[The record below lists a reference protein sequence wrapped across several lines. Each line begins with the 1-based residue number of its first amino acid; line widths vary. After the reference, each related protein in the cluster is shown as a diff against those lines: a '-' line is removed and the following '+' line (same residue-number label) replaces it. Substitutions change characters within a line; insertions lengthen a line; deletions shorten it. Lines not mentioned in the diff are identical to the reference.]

1 MIIFR
6 YLSRELLLNTLAV
19 SSVLLL
25 IFMSGRFVKYL
36 AKAASGEMA
45 ADVLFTVMGYRVPGF
60 LELVLP
66 LGFFIGLLLALGRLY
81 ADSEMVVLSSCGVSQ
96 RQLLGMTLIP
106 SVFIAAIVAIMSFWV
121 APSGMR
127 ATDLVLA
134 EQRTRNDF
142 DTVQPRRFQRLNRE
156 DLSIYVEALTN
167 DRKRLEGVF
176 IAQGRATGGDSR
188 QSIILADYAVQ
199 GTHPEY
205 QQRYL
210 TLHRGYRYQG
220 TPGEADFQVTRFER
234 YGQRL
239 KPVNIRSGMRNKTDS
254 WPTADLWQAE
264 DVASKTTLQWR
275 FSVPLMVI
283 IGAFLAFPLSR
294 TDPRRGRYAKL
305 LPALVLFMF
314 YYGVVSGVRGLMES
328 GSWPV
333 MPGLWAV
340 HLPFALLALFLF
352 FGPPWVWGKTNSAAK
367 LKEGRRAQD

>member
-96 RQLLGMTLIP
+96 RQLLGIALIP
-106 SVFIAAIVAIMSFWV
+106 TLLIAAIVATMSFWV

-127 ATDLVLA
+127 ATELVLA
-134 EQRTRNDF
+134 EQLTRNDF

-156 DLSIYVEALTN
+156 DLSIYVEGLSDN
-167 DRKRLEGVF
+167 RERLEGVF
-176 IAQGRATGGDSR
+176 IAEGRASGGDTR
-188 QSIILADYAVQ
+188 QSIILANYAVQ
-199 GTHPEY
+199 GIHPEY

-210 TLHRGYRYQG
+210 TLHEGYRYQG
-220 TPGEADFQVTRFER
+220 TPGQADFQVTRFER

-239 KPVNIRSGMRNKTDS
+239 KPVNIRAGMRNKSDS
-254 WPTADLWQAE
+254 WPTADLWEAE
-264 DVASKTTLQWR
+264 DAASKATLQWR
-275 FSVPLMVI
+275 FSVPAMVV
-283 IGAFLAFPLSR
+283 IGALLAFPLSR

-305 LPALVLFMF
+305 LPALTLFMF

-328 GSWPV
+328 GGWPV
-333 MPGLWAV
+333 LPGLWAA
-340 HLPFALLALFLF
+340 HLPFALLALFLQI
-352 FGPPWVWGKTNSAAK
+352 GPPWVWGKNSAQTQASPR
-367 LKEGRRAQD
+367 ESQRA

>member
-1 MIIFR
+1 VIIFR

-45 ADVLFTVMGYRVPGF
+45 ADVLFTVIGYRVPGF

-106 SVFIAAIVAIMSFWV
+106 SLFIAVIVALMSFWV

-127 ATDLVLA
+127 ATELVLA

-156 DLSIYVEALTN
+156 DLSIYVEGLSDN
-167 DRKRLEGVF
+167 RKRLEGVF
-176 IAQGRATGGDSR
+176 IAEGRASGGDDSR

-210 TLHRGYRYQG
+210 TLHRGYRYEG
-220 TPGEADFQVTRFER
+220 TPGQADFQVTRFEQ
-234 YGQRL
+234 YGQRM
-239 KPVNIRSGMRNKTDS
+239 KPVNIRTGMRNKSDAWS
-254 WPTADLWQAE
+254 TADLWEAE
-264 DVASKTTLQWR
+264 DAASRTTLQWR
-275 FSVPLMVI
+275 FSVPAMVI
-283 IGAFLAFPLSR
+283 IGALLAFPLSR

-305 LPALVLFMF
+305 LPALALFMF

-340 HLPFALLALFLF
+340 HLPFALLALFLL
-352 FGPPWVWGKTNSAAK
+352 FGPPWTWGRS
-367 LKEGRRAQD
+367 RAQSEPKESKGA